1 MEFPMILQLRSAISL
16 LTCWCF
22 VTTVS
27 ASSANIGLVMATG
40 GVQVD
45 GVSVPRNAAIFSGS
59 RLASGD
65 GISNLRFSDGTS
77 AVMRPGAQ
85 MTVYREHSVVLKGIT
100 IQRGADR
107 HPVIADGLRISGVTP
122 SAAVVVE
129 VKDESHFEVAAEG
142 GELEVRTPTGDLV
155 SRVVPGKDRSF
166 TISQAPVGIPPN
178 NVQICGRLGGNDQL
192 LDEFTSV
199 TEQLQGTG
207 LERFRGK
214 TVQVIGTVVNPSAT
228 PQVVDI
234 SFVRVVSSCGVAGSG
249 AAPAA
254 TSIRS
259 GKGLI
264 LVSAAMAGLGAAIYY
279 SVNSGGGPSPVTPA
293 VP

>member
-1 MEFPMILQLRSAISL
+1 MILRLRSAISL
-16 LTCWCF
+16 FTCWCF
-22 VTTVS
+22 IVS
-27 ASSANIGLVMATG
+27 TASAASDNIGLVMATG
-40 GVQVD
+40 EVQVD
-45 GVSVPRNAAIFSGS
+45 GLSVPGNAAIFSGS
-59 RLASGD
+59 RITSRD

-85 MTVYREHSVVLKGIT
+85 MTVYREHSVVVQGMT
-100 IQRGADR
+100 MQRGADR
-107 HPVIADGLRISGVTP
+107 HPVIADGLRISGATP
-122 SAAVVVE
+122 GAAVLVE

-142 GELEVRTPTGDLV
+142 GNLEVRTTEGNLIA
-155 SRVVPGKDRSF
+155 RVVPGKDLSF
-166 TISQAPVGIPPN
+166 TISQAPAGIPQN
-178 NVQICGRLGGNDQL
+178 NVQICGPLTGNDQL
-192 LDEFTSV
+192 KDEFTGL
-199 TEQLQGTG
+199 TDQLQGTG
-207 LERFRGK
+207 LERYRGK
-214 TVQVIGTVVNPSAT
+214 TVQVIGTVANPSAT

-234 SFVRVVSSCGVAGSG
+234 TSIRVVRSCVVGGPG

-264 LVSAAMAGLGAAIYY
+264 LVALAAAGLGVAIYY